1 MSVER
6 LLDHRRLWAAKPVLA
21 RVYAP
26 WFDALLEAAPRG
38 ARVLEIGA
46 GPGLLEPR
54 AREKRRDLRWVAS
67 DIHAVEWN
75 DLAADAGR
83 LPLRDGSVGAV
94 VGLDVLHHLARPA
107 AFFAESAR
115 VLAPGGRI
123 AVVEPWI
130 TPFSWPIYRFL
141 HQEDCRLSVD
151 PWDPFPGEAK
161 DSFEGDAAVPWRL
174 VRDTGREKWR
184 ALGLEPPRVRRIN
197 ALAYVATL
205 GFRTGSLLPMP
216 LCKPAMALDR
226 LAGPLAP
233 LLALRAR
240 VTWEKASV

>member
-1 MSVER
+1 VSVER
-6 LLDHRRLWAAKPVLA
+6 ILEHRRLWAAKPVLA
-21 RVYAP
+21 RVYEP

-38 ARVLEIGA
+38 ARVLEVGA

-54 AREKRRDLRWVAS
+54 AREARPDLRWVAS
-67 DIHAVEWN
+67 DLHAVPWN

-83 LPLRDGSVGAV
+83 LPLRDACVGAV
-94 VGLDVLHHLARPA
+94 LGLDVLHHFASPA
-107 AFFAESAR
+107 AFFTEAAR

-123 AVVEPWI
+123 ALVEPWI

-141 HQEDCRLSVD
+141 HQEGCRLSVD
-151 PWDPFPGEAK
+151 PWRPFPGEGK

-174 VRDTGREKWR
+174 ARDTGAARWRE
-184 ALGLEPPRVRRIN
+184 LGLAPPRVERIN

-205 GFRTGSLLPMP
+205 GFRRGSLLPLP
-216 LCKPAMALDR
+216 LSGAAMAIDR
-226 LAGPLAP
+226 AAAPLAP

-240 VTWEKASV
+240 LTWERAPA

>member
-1 MSVER
+1 VSVER
-6 LLDHRRLWAAKPVLA
+6 LREHRRLWAAKPVLA
-21 RVYAP
+21 RVYEP
-26 WFDALLEAAPRG
+26 WFDALLAAAPPG
-38 ARVLEIGA
+38 ARVLEVGA

-54 AREKRRDLRWVAS
+54 ARRTRPDLRWVAS
-67 DIHAVEWN
+67 DIHAVPWN

-83 LPLRDGSVGAV
+83 LPLRDASVDTV

-107 AFFAESAR
+107 AFFAEAAR
-115 VLAPGGRI
+115 VLVRGGRI

-151 PWDPFPGEAK
+151 PWDPFPGDAK

-174 VRDTGREKWR
+174 ARDTGAERWRE
-184 ALGLEPPRVRRIN
+184 LGLAPPRVERIN
-197 ALAYVATL
+197 ALAYLATL
-205 GFRTGSLLPMP
+205 GFRAGSLLPRR
-216 LCKPAMALDR
+216 LSGAAMALDR
-226 LAGPLAP
+226 AAAPLAP

-240 VTWEKASV
+240 LTWERVAG